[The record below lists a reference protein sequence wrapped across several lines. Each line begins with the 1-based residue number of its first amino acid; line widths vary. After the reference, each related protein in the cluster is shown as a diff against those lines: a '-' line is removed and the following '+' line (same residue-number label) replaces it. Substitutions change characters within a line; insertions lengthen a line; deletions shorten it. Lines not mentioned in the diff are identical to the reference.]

1 MRRLIGLC
9 AALALAF
16 GALAPAPARAEV
28 KELRIAIQPGVLF
41 FPMWIM
47 RESKLFE
54 KNAARL
60 GLGEIRTDWMT
71 MTSGG
76 ANAEALISGNVDVV
90 VGGVSNLL
98 VLWSKSKGAVKAFAG
113 VTGVPNILLTRDP
126 NVKSIA
132 DFSEKNRIAVPTV
145 KMSLQAIF
153 LQMAL
158 EKMYGEGGFKKLDAN
173 MVQMGHA
180 DSTIALLDPRG
191 HIDSHFSGPPF
202 MQIAMKNP
210 NVHAVAK
217 SLDIIGEVTT
227 SLAYTSTKFFAAN
240 PKTIEAFVAAL
251 DEANE
256 LAKTDKRKAAE
267 IYLAATKEKVTVDE
281 LVAIV
286 SEPGTLLSSV
296 PKGTMKFAEHM
307 HKVGTLDRKPE
318 SWKEYFHENMHKAD
332 GS

>member
-1 MRRLIGLC
+1 MKPLIGLC
-9 AALALAF
+9 TAVALAF
-16 GALAPAPARAEV
+16 GALAPSPARAEV
-28 KELRIAIQPGVLF
+28 KELRIAVQPGVLF

-47 RESKLFE
+47 RESKLVE
-54 KNAARL
+54 KHAARM
-60 GLGEIRTDWMT
+60 GLGEIKTDWMN

-90 VGGVSNLL
+90 AGGVSNLL
-98 VLWSKSKGAVKAFAG
+98 ILWSKSKGAVKAFAA

-132 DFSEKNRIAVPTV
+132 DFTEKNRIAVPTV

-158 EKMYGEGGFKKLDAN
+158 EKMYGEGSFKKLDAN

-210 NVHAVAK
+210 NVRPIAK

-227 SLAYTSTKFFAAN
+227 SLAYASTKFYAAN
-240 PKTIEAFVAAL
+240 PKIIEAFVAAL

-256 LAKTDKRKAAE
+256 LAKTDKRKASE
-267 IYLAATKEKVTVDE
+267 TYLAATKEKVTVDE
-281 LVAIV
+281 LVTII
-286 SEPGTLLSSV
+286 SEPGTVLSSV

-307 HKVGTLDRKPE
+307 HKVGTLDRKPA
-318 SWKEYFHENMHKAD
+318 SWKEYFHENMHGKD